1 MTASAPHS
9 MLPSLTAGEKLHSE
23 AVTALIRSRIEA
35 AGGWLSFAD
44 FMELALYAPGW
55 GYYSAGSVKLGAGG
69 DFVTA
74 PEISD
79 LFSRCVA
86 RQCADVLSATGGDIL
101 ELGAGTGRMAA
112 CVLQSLAEIGVL
124 PERYAILEVS
134 GDLSERQRARLA
146 SLPKEL
152 QERVVWLDQ
161 LPAAGAMR
169 GVVLANEVLD
179 ALPVQ
184 RFVVRDGVAREL
196 GVGLVDA
203 GLNSAES
210 AAFGFAQGA
219 GGGGPGPGAA
229 VGSAQGAGG
238 GGPGPGVAVGSA
250 QGAGDGGPGLADGFG
265 WELSAE
271 GTVDIDVGG
280 LPDGYISE
288 ICTRVDPWIAGVGQ
302 CLSRGALLL
311 FDYGLPHAHY
321 YHPQRVDGTLRC
333 YFKQRAH
340 NNPFINIGVQDI
352 TAWVDFTRVADAA
365 LAAGLDVS
373 GFVTQAAFLLGNGI
387 EAMTLEVEDVA
398 TRARLAGEARRLLM
412 PGEMGESFK
421 VMALCRDLDVPL
433 RGFALQDLRRSL

>member
-1 MTASAPHS
+1 MTASAAHS
-9 MLPSLTAGEKLHSE
+9 MLPSLTAAEKLHSE
-23 AVTALIRSRIEA
+23 AVAGSIHSRIAA

-44 FMELALYAPGW
+44 FMERALYAPGL

-86 RQCADVLSATGGDIL
+86 RQCADVLAATGGGIL

-112 CVLQSLAEIGVL
+112 CVLQALAGLGVL

-134 GDLSERQRARLA
+134 GDLAERQRVRVA
-146 SLPKEL
+146 SLPAQL
-152 QERVVWLDQ
+152 RERVVWLDR
-161 LPAAGAMR
+161 LPAAPMR
-169 GVVLANEVLD
+169 GVILANEVLD

-184 RFVVRDGVAREL
+184 RFVVRGGVAREL
-196 GVGLVDA
+196 GVGVTKNV
-203 GLNSAES
+203 G
-210 AAFGFAQGA
+210 
-219 GGGGPGPGAA
+219 
-229 VGSAQGAGG
+229 VGSLGLPHGELGWQESS
-238 GGPGPGVAVGSA
+238 VAVG
-250 QGAGDGGPGLADGFG
+250 DL
-265 WELSAE
+265 
-271 GTVDIDVGG
+271 DVVA

-288 ICTRVDPWIAGVGQ
+288 VCTRVDPWIAGVGQ
-302 CLSRGALLL
+302 CLERGALLL
-311 FDYGLPHAHY
+311 FDYGLPRAQY

-340 NNPFINIGVQDI
+340 DNPFINIGVQDI
-352 TAWVDFTRVADAA
+352 TAWVDFTRVADAG
-365 LAAGLDVS
+365 LAAGLDVA

-387 EAMTLEVEDVA
+387 EAMTMEVEDVA

-421 VMALCRDLDVPL
+421 VMALCRDLDITL
-433 RGFALQDLRRSL
+433 RGFGLQDLRRSL